1 MDNLACKFISVQ
13 DYFAFEE
20 TSEVRHEYYRG
31 ELFTMS
37 GATQNHNLIVSNL
50 IFVLKSRF
58 KDRPCVVF
66 PPDKRVEVDQYNHY
80 TYSDLTIVCGKRNFR
95 EEKEYTL
102 LNPTAIVEVL
112 SESTESYDRGKKF
125 QAYRNIPSLQAYIL
139 IPTNYKNI
147 EVFQKSGDG
156 QWSLSDP
163 NAEGISVI
171 SSLGVSLK
179 VDEVYEGVEIKVNE
193 AIEGEELGSD
203 ERTYN

>member
-1 MDNLACKFISVQ
+1 MDNLARKLVSAEE
-13 DYFAFEE
+13 YFAMEE
-20 TSEVRHEYYRG
+20 TSEVKHQFYRG
-31 ELFTMS
+31 ELFAMS
-37 GATQNHNLIVSNL
+37 GATRRHNLIVNNIL
-50 IFVLKSRF
+50 IALKGKL
-58 KDRPCVVF
+58 KDRPCEVYTL
-66 PPDKRVEVDQYNHY
+66 DMRVEVDEYNHY
-80 TYSDLTIVCGKRNFR
+80 TYPDLTIVCGKRDFR

-156 QWSLSDP
+156 RWSLSDP

-171 SSLGVSLK
+171 SSLGVSLA
-179 VDEVYEGVEIKVNE
+179 VDEVYEGVEINISE
-193 AIEGEELGSD
+193 AIEAKVKSEEKERLG
-203 ERTYN
+203 